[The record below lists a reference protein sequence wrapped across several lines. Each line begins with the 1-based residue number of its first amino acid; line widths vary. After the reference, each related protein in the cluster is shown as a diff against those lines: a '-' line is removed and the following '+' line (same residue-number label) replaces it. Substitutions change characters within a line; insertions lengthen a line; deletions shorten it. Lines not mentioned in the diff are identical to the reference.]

1 MFANHFSKKKKKFET
16 ILLLRF
22 CIEKRKICKDLFSVK
37 GTKAV
42 LGSLL
47 AILRAISYASKYKY
61 DARHANT
68 SETPSYK
75 TPVVIIFV

>member
-1 MFANHFSKKKKKFET
+1 
-16 ILLLRF
+16 
-22 CIEKRKICKDLFSVK
+22 VK
-37 GTKAV
+37 GTKGV